1 MDSFPSMFVLAL
13 RGLTWRPPHFPVE
26 SEEEEQNDA
35 DRATGRTAVESCT
48 LADAPLRPLHCS
60 CTACVRRRR
69 RELRNTFMDA
79 THGVSQDTGDGVV
92 CARRRRDAALAQ
104 RPEQSPSACACSPKL
119 ALRWCIF
126 TLLLLS
132 ALWTDF
138 SPWQSTATTTA
149 AAPSDMDGVSPR
161 RRCGPVLFAAATTV
175 HYRGSVYRGL
185 TEEMIQRG
193 GATFSIQVS
202 IPTFPTNITLVR
214 PIVMSILTNNV
225 RLIDETGNVMHH
237 YTQLA
242 PTTSAQRAG
251 NTTTQW
257 PSWRSSV
264 MDLIAHSE
272 IVVSPSGH
280 SMQMTLGKGTW
291 VMPPHTSALVVPC
304 LPFSLFEQVGRL
316 GLQDLPN
323 NCLAGDPFLVR
334 QRSFLQ
340 LDEVRWNAS
349 RQMFVTGGAIAI
361 PLVGASNT
369 VSDKFALERRLRVM
383 EGYTCLHT
391 RSAFVRGSRWE
402 IHESAYRFTPHRGG
416 VQTLCYAPYPETL
429 PFLRLKLM
437 DSYEVAGPEGVS
449 TDPPQVHAELE
460 FTGTIYGTNLTERDT
475 AVITDEL
482 CTDFTSQNVFFVDLF
497 FSSSSRVSFFGT
509 FHKRGIYHVCYHREG
524 SPVYVRVS
532 TLLVERGT
540 DVVIDNDS
548 PNVLIDQDVKLL
560 QSASVT
566 RLKVQDKGNLNLRQ
580 RSLNVSYFVWSG
592 GTISGKGTISCTGY
606 AKITTQGYETRQL
619 SVPLYN
625 YGEMTIDVQRLA
637 LERDGAIHNYG
648 NLTLAVSSMGMDSIS
663 SVLSAGRRNVI
674 TNYPGGILRV
684 IALDERSFALL
695 TGRFSFLGGSVLLS
709 GKINLTD
716 ASNGADSV
724 MMLKAGSHLTVH
736 NAHIG
741 GNVIIEERSVLTT
754 MENCVIL
761 SANATGDGL
770 LEVTGDDAVLNSLNV
785 GGTIRTTFGL
795 GLHDHISVTVYGTTQ
810 FGKRT
815 LVHVGNAHFVTST
828 GLAKLMFDGR
838 FLAAFVTARFN
849 GNMILQISG
858 VTALYGNISDE
869 AVTFHRDAIGSP
881 GYSLPLAT
889 STFVPPNATMF
900 VLDTFRWNDGDD
912 ARADDASTT
921 ASANAQRGGSFSAGV
936 ANAVHSET
944 LPSGATSACEVYLPT
959 SQYLTLGG
967 RLVLRGC
974 LQIPSG
980 GLLSGTVVRL
990 EEARDWKLLYVS
1002 FCTGPDVEMQPDFC
1016 RFRQRTAPPP
1026 LHSGLAFSEKVYM
1039 RHPAKIQLDDV
1050 TLISSDTRVADAVE
1064 LQVANT
1070 LLVSVNSS
1078 LRLLA
1083 GMTVEAR
1090 RVIVDGT
1097 LVLHDPRN
1105 TVFAGDVEVREDGVI
1120 EVHGGPQGSC
1130 ASEVNVNGRLYIA
1143 HSSRGHYIRCVEA
1156 AADPEPLPKELDAHA
1171 GAGGSGTGGGSGGS
1185 GASGAGRASLQVEL
1199 LRQRVLVNL
1208 RPDMSC
1214 PTDVMEDYD
1223 ERRRLIDLYWMKEP
1237 YNPPPGEPKLR
1248 DMGWMTLFGIASSVA
1263 TFHLLLTMWSYS
1275 YKDWWDDVRAPCP
1288 LRLTLTWD
1296 ELSYSAVN
1304 YFSFCRLIII
1314 SLQNAMAAFH
1324 PGLPAPLPTIAV
1336 VFLRGMGLL
1345 MPHHQSSLARAHMV
1359 GVFYIAWFLTFLFL
1373 QGRGS
1378 SLISYLRH
1386 RQPFLLDLLQKLY
1399 TVLTIL
1405 NFVFLAPLLSSV
1417 LDAIA
1422 WPTLLRN
1429 VPTYEPVPFNGW
1441 VITSV
1446 IAFLCIGVMAP
1457 SSILT
1462 NQMRIPHMDLR
1473 VRASNMFIY
1482 FSVQMWETV
1491 MWKVFYNSPMAA
1503 VLSCVLFQLLR
1514 LALMWAFPPTPYK
1527 NVNRFMFV
1535 TAVQSFYVYP
1545 TIIVYTLLVRTG
1557 VYTSCTQG
1565 VQMFRLCAALFVISL
1580 FINFWRNILFA
1591 EEQTTTTGDVSID
1604 ALRCSMIQIRNRI
1617 HDLKM
1622 EVYACNETIERENTL
1637 NAIARLRIEYLEKQ
1651 ERYRFETHRVLRPY
1665 ILGGRSAD
1673 GELTQSHNTSS
1684 PYSTLD
1690 GDDMSAA
1697 MPLMSPNMQHS
1708 NLLTIEE
1715 METFSCGP
1723 ALGKGSYGTVHLG
1736 ILTNGKLVA
1745 VKYVNIVSESP
1756 ETLTSVKAEVNML
1769 RELSHPNI
1777 IRYFGAHTIHD
1788 TMLVF
1793 MEFAVGGSLTSIVR
1807 KFTHLTEAVMQL
1819 YTYQIL
1825 RGLLYLHEK
1834 GVVHRDIKGENIL
1847 IDGYGVAKL
1856 ADFGCSKALAN
1867 IANATQVG
1875 CGTLVGSPFWMAPE
1889 VIRSEAYGTKA
1900 DIWSVGCTVVEML
1913 NGGEPPWREEF
1924 DNVYSAM
1931 FYVGSTN
1938 DIPQIPEETSEL
1950 CRDFLFRCFERDV
1963 QRRASA
1969 DELLQHPWLR
1979 TAAAASMS
1987 EESSENIASFSSF
2000 SPTSLK
2006 PIYDG
2011 HRGLSSLRGSP
2022 RGSPAASREDL
2033 TSPMHPNHNGQRSH
2047 RPGSSLASSVSNSS
2061 KR

>member
-1 MDSFPSMFVLAL
+1 VL
-13 RGLTWRPPHFPVE
+13 W
-26 SEEEEQNDA
+26 A
-35 DRATGRTAVESCT
+35 DFGQRLCT
-48 LADAPLRPLHCS
+48 LNS
-60 CTACVRRRR
+60 CG
-69 RELRNTFMDA
+69 ERNA
-79 THGVSQDTGDGVV
+79 EGWRV
-92 CARRRRDAALAQ
+92 
-104 RPEQSPSACACSPKL
+104 
-119 ALRWCIF
+119 
-126 TLLLLS
+126 
-132 ALWTDF
+132 
-138 SPWQSTATTTA
+138 
-149 AAPSDMDGVSPR
+149 
-161 RRCGPVLFAAATTV
+161 GPFLFAAATTV
-175 HYRGSVYRGL
+175 HYRGSVYHGL
-185 TEEMIQRG
+185 TEEMVRRG
-193 GATFSIQVS
+193 GSTFSIQVS
-202 IPTFPTNITLVR
+202 IPTFPTNISLAR
-214 PIVMSILTNNV
+214 PIVTSILTNNV
-225 RLIDETGNVMHH
+225 RLIDDAGNVMHH
-237 YTQLA
+237 FSQITPAA
-242 PTTSAQRAG
+242 PPSSSSSSHAV
-251 NTTTQW
+251 NESSKNPW
-257 PSWRSSV
+257 PSWRRAV
-264 MDLIAHSE
+264 NAILTNSE
-272 IVVSPSGH
+272 IEVSPNGH
-280 SMQMTLGKGTW
+280 SMKVTFGKGDW
-291 VMPPHTSALVVPC
+291 AMPPHASALIVPC

-323 NCLAGDPFLVR
+323 NCLAGDPFFVR
-334 QRSFLQ
+334 KRSFLQ
-340 LDEVRWNAS
+340 LDESRWNLT
-349 RQMFVTGGAIAI
+349 RQSFVTGGAISI
-361 PLVGASNT
+361 PLIGTSNT
-369 VSDKFALERRLRVM
+369 ISDKFALEQRLRVM

-391 RSAFVRGSRWE
+391 RSAFVRGSRWD
-402 IHESAYRFTPHRGG
+402 IHDSSYRFTPHRGG

-437 DSYEVAGPEGVS
+437 NSYEVAGPEGVS

-482 CTDFTSQNVFFVDLF
+482 CTDFTSQNVFFIDLF

-540 DVVIDNDS
+540 DVVIDDDS

-592 GTISGKGTISCTGY
+592 GSISGKGTINCTGY

-619 SVPLYN
+619 SVPLFN

-663 SVLSAGRRNVI
+663 SVLSAGRRNTI
-674 TNYPGGILRV
+674 TNYPGGILRI
-684 IALDERSFALL
+684 IALDERSYALL
-695 TGRFSFLGGSVLLS
+695 TGRFNFMGGSVLLS
-709 GKINLTD
+709 GKIHLTD
-716 ASNGADSV
+716 ASNLADSV
-724 MMLKAGSHLTVH
+724 MMLKTGSHLTVY
-736 NAHIG
+736 NTRFG
-741 GNVIIEERSVLTT
+741 GNIIVEERSVLTL
-754 MENCVIL
+754 MENCVLL

-770 LEVTGDDAVLNSLNV
+770 LEVVGDDAVLNSVNI
-785 GGTIRTTFGL
+785 GGTLHTHFGV
-795 GLHDHISVTVYGTTQ
+795 GLPDYISVTVYGTTH
-810 FGKRT
+810 FGKHT
-815 LVHVGNAHFVTST
+815 IVHVGNAYFVTST

-838 FLAAFVTARFN
+838 LLVAFETASFN

-858 VTALYGNISDE
+858 VAALYGNLSDE
-869 AVTFHRDAIGSP
+869 TVSFRRDSSVLTS
-881 GYSLPLAT
+881 GYAMPLAT
-889 STFVPPNATMF
+889 STFVPPNATTF
-900 VLDTFRWNDGDD
+900 VLDTSRWSEANDAYRGPGSDSG
-912 ARADDASTT
+912 AAAAATMSKLANTENATPEEGRTGTAST
-921 ASANAQRGGSFSAGV
+921 
-936 ANAVHSET
+936 
-944 LPSGATSACEVYLPT
+944 ACEVFLPT
-959 SQYLTLGG
+959 TQYLTMGG

-980 GLLSGTVVRL
+980 GLLSGTIVRL
-990 EEARDWKLLYVS
+990 EEKRDWKLLYTS
-1002 FCTGPDVEMQPDFC
+1002 FCSGSDAVTLPVFC
-1016 RFRQRTAPPP
+1016 RYRWQTAP
-1026 LHSGLAFSEKVYM
+1026 LLQSGLALSEKVYV
-1039 RHPAKIQLDDV
+1039 RHPAKIALNELA
-1050 TLISSDTRVADAVE
+1050 LISSDTRVTDPVE
-1064 LQVANT
+1064 LCVQGT
-1070 LLVSVNSS
+1070 LLISKNST
-1078 LRLLA
+1078 LRLMA
-1083 GMTVEAR
+1083 GMAVEAR
-1090 RVIVDGT
+1090 RVIVEGT
-1097 LVLHDPRN
+1097 LVVNNPRR
-1105 TVFAGDVEVREDGVI
+1105 TVFRGDVEVRDDGVV
-1120 EVHGGPQGSC
+1120 EVRGASQVGC
-1130 ASEVNVNGRLYIA
+1130 ASELQVEGRLFIA
-1143 HSSRGHYIRCVEA
+1143 HATKDLIFRCVEA
-1156 AADPEPLPKELDAHA
+1156 VEIEPTPKEADTHS
-1171 GAGGSGTGGGSGGS
+1171 GGSGGGSGV
-1185 GASGAGRASLQVEL
+1185 RASLQTEL
-1199 LRQRVLVNL
+1199 LRQRALVNL
-1208 RPDMSC
+1208 RPDMKC
-1214 PTDVMEDYD
+1214 PNDVMEDYD
-1223 ERRRLIDLYWMKEP
+1223 ERRRLIDMYWMKEP
-1237 YNPPPGEPKLR
+1237 YNPPPDEPKTR
-1248 DMGWMTLFGIASSVA
+1248 DMIWMTLFGIASSFT
-1263 TFHLLLTMWSYS
+1263 TFHLLLAMWNYS
-1275 YKDWWDDVRAPCP
+1275 YKDWWGDVRTPCP
-1288 LRLTLTWD
+1288 LHLTLTWD

-1314 SLQNAMAAFH
+1314 SLQNTMAAFH
-1324 PGLPAPLPTIAV
+1324 PGLPAPLPTVAV

-1345 MPHHQSSLARAHMV
+1345 MPHHQNSISRAHMI
-1359 GVFYIAWFLTFLFL
+1359 GIFYIIWLVSFLCL
-1373 QGRGS
+1373 QGKGGS
-1378 SLISYLRH
+1378 IITHLCH
-1386 RQPFLLDLLQKLY
+1386 KQPFVLDLLQKLY

-1429 VPTYEPVPFNGW
+1429 VPTYEPVPINGW
-1441 VITSV
+1441 VVVSV
-1446 IAFLCIGVMAP
+1446 IAFLSIGVMAP

-1473 VRASNMFIY
+1473 VRASNMFLF
-1482 FSVQMWETV
+1482 FSLQMWETV
-1491 MWKVFYNSPMAA
+1491 MWKVFYNNPICA
-1503 VLSCVLFQLLR
+1503 VLSCVGFQLLR
-1514 LALMWAFPPTPYK
+1514 LVLTWAFPPTPYK
-1527 NVNRFMFV
+1527 NVNRFMFI
-1535 TAVQSFYVYP
+1535 TALQSFYVYP
-1545 TIIVYTLLVRTG
+1545 TIILYTVLVRTG

-1565 VQMFRLCAALFVISL
+1565 IQMFRLCAALFVIST
-1580 FINFWRNILFA
+1580 FVNFWRNILFA

-1604 ALRCSMIQIRNRI
+1604 ALHCSMIQIRNRI

-1622 EVYACNETIERENTL
+1622 EVYACSDTIERENTL

-1651 ERYRFETHRVLRPY
+1651 ERYRFETHRLLRPY
-1665 ILGGRSAD
+1665 ILGGQGAD
-1673 GELTQSHNTSS
+1673 SDMTQSHSGS
-1684 PYSTLD
+1684 PLCSTFD
-1690 GDDMSAA
+1690 GDDMSTAL
-1697 MPLMSPNMQHS
+1697 PLTSPNMQHS
-1708 NLLTIEE
+1708 NLLTVEE

-1756 ETLTSVKAEVNML
+1756 ETLASVKAEVNML

-1867 IANATQVG
+1867 IANSTQVG

-1938 DIPQIPEETSEL
+1938 DIPQIPEDTSEL

-1963 QRRASA
+1963 QKRASA

-1979 TAAAASMS
+1979 SAAAASVG
-1987 EESSENIASFSSF
+1987 EESSENMVSFSSF
-2000 SPTSLK
+2000 SPVLLK
-2006 PIYDG
+2006 ATYDNHHSTASPHG
-2011 HRGLSSLRGSP
+2011 SPHGSP
-2022 RGSPAASREDL
+2022 RDVREYLSSPLYKSYY
-2033 TSPMHPNHNGQRSH
+2033 SNGVKSN

>member
-1 MDSFPSMFVLAL
+1 M
-13 RGLTWRPPHFPVE
+13 E
-26 SEEEEQNDA
+26 
-35 DRATGRTAVESCT
+35 
-48 LADAPLRPLHCS
+48 
-60 CTACVRRRR
+60 
-69 RELRNTFMDA
+69 
-79 THGVSQDTGDGVV
+79 
-92 CARRRRDAALAQ
+92 ARQL
-104 RPEQSPSACACSPKL
+104 
-119 ALRWCIF
+119 LRWCLCA
-126 TLLLLS
+126 LLLLS
-132 ALWTDF
+132 VLWLDF
-138 SPWQSTATTTA
+138 VPYVRWAGNGETS
-149 AAPSDMDGVSPR
+149 GLHGR
-161 RRCGPVLFAAATTV
+161 RLGPIVFAAATTV
-175 HYRGSVYRGL
+175 HYRGSVYHGL
-185 TEEMIQRG
+185 TEEMIRQG
-193 GATFSIQVS
+193 GSTFSIQVS
-202 IPTFPTNITLVR
+202 IPTFPTNVSLVR

-225 RLIDETGNVMHH
+225 RLIDESGNVVHH
-237 YTQLA
+237 FTQIPPA
-242 PTTSAQRAG
+242 AAAAMAKNRTTASPWPT
-251 NTTTQW
+251 
-257 PSWRSSV
+257 WRRSV
-264 MDLIAHSE
+264 TE
-272 IVVSPSGH
+272 IITNSRIEVSPNGH
-280 SMQMTLGKGTW
+280 VMKVTLGKGNW
-291 VMPPHTSALVVPC
+291 IMPPHTSALIVPC

-323 NCLAGDPFLVR
+323 NCLAGDPFFVR
-334 QRSFLQ
+334 KRSFLQ
-340 LDEVRWNAS
+340 LDEARWNAS
-349 RQMFVTGGAIAI
+349 RQIFVTGGVISI
-361 PLVGASNT
+361 PLTGASNT
-369 VSDKFALERRLRVM
+369 VSDKFALERQLRVM

-391 RSAFVRGSRWE
+391 RSAFVRGSRWD
-402 IHESAYRFTPHRGG
+402 IHDSAYRFTPHRGG

-437 DSYEVAGPEGVS
+437 NSYEVAGPEGVS

-592 GTISGKGTISCTGY
+592 GSISGKGTINCTGY

-625 YGEMTIDVQRLA
+625 YGEMTIDVQRLS

-648 NLTLAVSSMGMDSIS
+648 NLTLAVSSMGVDSIS
-663 SVLSAGRRNVI
+663 SVLSAGRRNTI
-674 TNYPGGILRV
+674 TNYPGGILRI
-684 IALDERSFALL
+684 IALDERSYALL
-695 TGRFSFLGGSVLLS
+695 TGRLNFLGGSVLLS

-716 ASNGADSV
+716 ASNMADSV

-736 NAHIG
+736 NAHLS
-741 GNVIIEERSVLTT
+741 GNIIVEEQSVLTM
-754 MENCVIL
+754 MENCVLL
-761 SANATGDGL
+761 STNATGDGL
-770 LEVTGDDAVLNSLNV
+770 LEVVGDDAVLNSVNL
-785 GGTIRTTFGL
+785 GGTLRAYFGL
-795 GLHDHISVTVYGTTQ
+795 GLHDHISVTVYGTTH

-815 LVHVGNAHFVTST
+815 LVHVGNAHFITST
-828 GLAKLMFDGR
+828 GLAKLLFDGR
-838 FLAAFVTARFN
+838 FLAVFVTARFN

-858 VTALYGNISDE
+858 VTVLYGNISDK
-869 AVTFHRDAIGSP
+869 AVAFHRDSAASP

-900 VLDTFRWNDGDD
+900 VLDTFRWGDADG
-912 ARADDASTT
+912 
-921 ASANAQRGGSFSAGV
+921 NAQHGGNNGDGSSSSGY
-936 ANAVHSET
+936 
-944 LPSGATSACEVYLPT
+944 PSGNSSNINSAAMATTSCEVYLPT

-980 GLLSGTVVRL
+980 GLVSGAVVRL
-990 EEARDWKLLYVS
+990 EEARDWKLLYS
-1002 FCTGPDVEMQPDFC
+1002 AFCASPDVGALPDFC
-1016 RFRQRTAPPP
+1016 RYLPHAAPV
-1026 LHSGLAFSEKVYM
+1026 LHSGLAFSEKVYV
-1039 RHPAKIQLDDV
+1039 RHPAKIALDEV
-1050 TLISSDTRVADAVE
+1050 TLISSDTRVTDAVE
-1064 LQVANT
+1064 LQVRNT
-1070 LLVSVNSS
+1070 LLISTKST
-1078 LRLLA
+1078 LRLMA

-1090 RVIVDGT
+1090 HVVVDGT
-1097 LVLHDPRN
+1097 LLVNDPRN
-1105 TVFAGDVEVREDGVI
+1105 TIFKGDVEVRGSGII
-1120 EVHGGPQGSC
+1120 EVHGVSQVSC
-1130 ASEVNVNGRLYIA
+1130 ANEFAVEGRLYIA
-1143 HSSRGHYIRCVEA
+1143 HSATEHYFRCVETVET
-1156 AADPEPLPKELDAHA
+1156 EPTPKESEQHTS
-1171 GAGGSGTGGGSGGS
+1171 GGGGGGGSGTIGGSNGGRGS
-1185 GASGAGRASLQVEL
+1185 AQMEL

-1208 RPDMSC
+1208 RPDMKC
-1214 PTDVMEDYD
+1214 PNDVMEDYD

-1237 YNPPPGEPKLR
+1237 YNPPPGEPKAR
-1248 DMGWMTLFGIASSVA
+1248 DMVWMTLFGIAAAFA

-1314 SLQNAMAAFH
+1314 SLQNTMAAFH
-1324 PGLPAPLPTIAV
+1324 PGLPAPLPTVAV

-1345 MPHHQSSLARAHMV
+1345 MPHHQSSICRAHMV
-1359 GVFYIAWFLTFLFL
+1359 GVFYIIWFLAFIGL
-1373 QGRGS
+1373 QDRGS
-1378 SLISYLRH
+1378 GVISRLRH

-1399 TVLTIL
+1399 TVLTIV

-1429 VPTYEPVPFNGW
+1429 VPTYEPVPINGW
-1441 VITSV
+1441 LVVSV

-1473 VRASNMFIY
+1473 VRAANMFLY
-1482 FSVQMWETV
+1482 FPLQMWETV
-1491 MWKVFYNSPMAA
+1491 MWKVFYHNPMSA
-1503 VLSCVLFQLLR
+1503 VVSCVVFQLLR
-1514 LALMWAFPPTPYK
+1514 LTLIWLFPPTPYK
-1527 NVNRFMFV
+1527 NVNRFMLI
-1535 TAVQSFYVYP
+1535 TAAQSFYVYP
-1545 TIIVYTLLVRTG
+1545 TIIIYTLFVRTG

-1565 VQMFRLCAALFVISL
+1565 VQMFRLCAAFFVISL
-1580 FINFWRNILFA
+1580 FVNFWRNILFA

-1622 EVYACNETIERENTL
+1622 EVYACNDTIERENTL

-1651 ERYRFETHRVLRPY
+1651 ERYRFETHRLLRPY
-1665 ILGGRSAD
+1665 ILGGRSS
-1673 GELTQSHNTSS
+1673 EVEMTPSHNSS
-1684 PYSTLD
+1684 PSYSAFD

-1697 MPLMSPNMQHS
+1697 LPLMSPNMQHN
-1708 NLLTIEE
+1708 NLLTVEE

-1745 VKYVNIVSESP
+1745 VKYINIVSQSP
-1756 ETLTSVKAEVNML
+1756 EALANVKAEVNML

-1963 QRRASA
+1963 QKRASA

-1979 TAAAASMS
+1979 SAAAASVS
-1987 EESSENIASFSSF
+1987 EESSENMASFSSF
-2000 SPTSLK
+2000 SPASFK
-2006 PIYDG
+2006 SNYDG
-2011 HRGLSSLRGSP
+2011 HRSMTSPRGSP
-2022 RGSPAASREDL
+2022 RGSPRESREDL
-2033 TSPMHPNHNGQRSH
+2033 TTPLYSTHHLINGTKSQRQ
-2047 RPGSSLASSVSNSS
+2047 ASSIASSASNGS
-2061 KR
+2061 KKQ